1 MRSPTVLVS
10 VGVRDG
16 GDLTGSLWRASGFV
30 LLVAWLSSC
39 SEFRTSL
46 QPGPPEAPITVR
58 TGVQFLFSTVSL
70 HWESSCRRYFSWPPD
85 EFSGEGKGGRRNG
98 RLTCIHSTNIDD
110 VSACL
115 CLGIVLE
122 MVHIFPGLFT
132 NWKRWTQKQTK
143 FT

>member
-1 MRSPTVLVS
+1 MQSPTVLVS

-46 QPGPPEAPITVR
+46 QLGPPEAPITVR
-58 TGVQFLFSTVSL
+58 TGAQFLFSTVSL
-70 HWESSCRRYFSWPPD
+70 HWESSCRRYFSWPHD
-85 EFSGEGKGGRRNG
+85 EFAGEGKGGRRNG
-98 RLTCIHSTNIDD
+98 RLTCIHSTNRYS

-115 CLGIVLE
+115 RLAIVLE

-132 NWKRWTQKQTK
+132 NWKRLTQKQTK
-143 FT
+143 LT

>member
-46 QPGPPEAPITVR
+46 PLGPPEAPITVR
-58 TGVQFLFSTVSL
+58 AGAQFFSTVSL

-85 EFSGEGKGGRRNG
+85 EFAGKGKGGSRNG
-98 RLTCIHSTNIDD
+98 RLTCSHSANTYDT
-110 VSACL
+110 SACL
-115 CLGIVLE
+115 HLATVLE
-122 MVHIFPGLFT
+122 VMRIFPGFFT
-132 NWKRWTQKQTK
+132 NWKRPTQKQTK
-143 FT
+143 FN